1 MNLSFFGAAKEVT
14 GSCFQL
20 DVNGKQMIIDCGMQ
34 QGEDEKDNQH
44 LSFRSADIDAVF
56 LTHAHIDHSGRLP
69 LMVKDGFNG
78 KIYATRATC
87 DLISIMLR
95 DSAHIQ
101 EMDAEWDNR
110 KGARAGREIAVP
122 LYTMED
128 AEETLRFLIPCNYE
142 EDVKPLEGVRVRF
155 TDAGHLLGSSS
166 IQIWLTE
173 NNITRKIVFSGDIG
187 NKGQPIIRDPQ
198 YITEADYVVM
208 ESTYGD
214 KDHEHVGNYVD
225 DLAEIIDNTLKNGGN
240 VIIPAFSVGRTQ
252 ELLYFIREI
261 KERNLVTSV
270 PGFPVYVDS
279 PLSNQATKIY
289 DGDLRGYA
297 DEETIKLIRDG
308 FRPIDFP
315 GLHAT
320 ETTEESKALNEDT
333 IPKIIISSSGMCN
346 AGRIRHHL
354 KHNLWRPECSVVFV
368 GYQANGTLGRL
379 LVDGIPKVKIF
390 GEEIV
395 VMAKII
401 NYRGL
406 SAHADKTGLLQ
417 WIHSYSPK
425 PQKVFV
431 VHGEATVSDIF
442 AEILIKEQYQ
452 VLVPNFEAV
461 YDLANDKI
469 TNEGVE
475 PEKIRAEIITAIPEP
490 VHLWKHTPAVS
501 NSYLNLL
508 EAGEQLL
515 SAIKRNKNGQ
525 NRDLARFTKQVLD
538 LAKKWDRF

>member
-34 QGEDEKDNQH
+34 QGQDEKDNQH
-44 LSFRSADIDAVF
+44 LSFRSSDIDAVL

-69 LMVKDGFNG
+69 LMVKDGFKG

-87 DLISIMLR
+87 DLIAIMLL

-110 KGARAGREIAVP
+110 KGIRAGHEIAEP
-122 LYTMED
+122 LYTVQD
-128 AEETLRFLIPCNYE
+128 VEETLRFLVPCNYE
-142 EDVKPLEGVRVRF
+142 DDLTPLEGVRVRF

-166 IQIWLTE
+166 IQIWLNE
-173 NNITRKIVFSGDIG
+173 NNITKKIVFSGDIG

-198 YITEADYVVM
+198 YIKEADYVVM

-214 KDHEHVGNYVD
+214 RDHEHVGNYTD
-225 DLAEIIDNTLKNGGN
+225 DLAKIIDDTMKNGGN

-261 KERNLVTSV
+261 KERNLVKSV
-270 PGFPVYVDS
+270 PDFPVYVDS
-279 PLSNQATKIY
+279 PLSSQATKIY
-289 DGDLRGYA
+289 DGDLKGYA
-297 DEETIKLIRDG
+297 DEETIQLLKSG
-308 FRPIDFP
+308 FRPLDFA
-315 GLHAT
+315 GLNTT
-320 ETTEESKALNEDT
+320 ESTEESKALNQDT

-368 GYQANGTLGRL
+368 GFQANGTLGRL
-379 LVDGIPKVKIF
+379 IVDGAPKVKIF
-390 GEEIV
+390 GEEIIV
-395 VMAKII
+395 RAQII

-406 SAHADKTGLLQ
+406 SAHADQTGLLE
-417 WIHSYSPK
+417 WIHSYTPK
-425 PQKVFV
+425 PQKVFI
-431 VHGEATVSDIF
+431 VHGETAVCDIF
-442 AEILIKEQYQ
+442 ADILKNEQYQ
-452 VLVPNFEAV
+452 VMAPNFETV
-461 YDLANDKI
+461 YDLANDKVV
-469 TNEGVE
+469 NEGVE
-475 PEKIRAEIITAIPEP
+475 PEKIRAEIITAKPEP

-501 NSYLNLL
+501 NAYLRLL
-508 EAGEQLL
+508 EAGELL
-515 SAIKRNKNGQ
+515 LESIKSNKNGES
-525 NRDLARFTKQVLD
+525 RDLARFTNQVLD
-538 LAKKWDRF
+538 LANKWDRK